1 MQMLKIS
8 QVKFKLILND
18 ICKYIVYLLYF
29 DVVQTFILAQ
39 LSGVISEFRCLASL
53 CDKAAKSTRLCGCD
67 VI

>member
-8 QVKFKLILND
+8 QVKFKLILTD
-18 ICKYIVYLLYF
+18 IVYLLYF